1 MEEVTMNSAYE
12 ITKKK
17 IDHYGYDTNFAGASE
32 LLVTITLEEYRDLV
46 ATKYKDQVNT
56 IQKEKWKV
64 DEKVRELEEQVKA
77 LKALVGKENGDD
89 GE

>member
-1 MEEVTMNSAYE
+1 MEEVTTNIAYE

-17 IDHYGYDTNFAGASE
+17 IDHYGYDINFAGASE

-46 ATKYKDQVNT
+46 AKKYKDQVNA
-56 IQKEKWKV
+56 IQSEKWKV